1 MADENW
7 AEEADKQEVLSKEVE
22 ALSIKKEL
30 EKEDT
35 RSQKPENLDKNDENY
50 EKPLT
55 QVESSLL
62 KKMLRDKLVQ
72 NNQELQVQQRDPTSP
87 LYSAKT
93 FEELSLR
100 PELLQGIYAMGFN
113 RPSKIQET
121 ALPLLLRNPP
131 ENMIAQSQSGTGKTA
146 AFVLTMLTRIRS
158 DLLFPQCLCLSPTYE
173 LALQTGKVVE
183 EMGKFLPNLK
193 VAYAVRGNRGMC
205 CASVLSTYIKILAH
219 NC

>member
-7 AEEADKQEVLSKEVE
+7 AEEADKQEHLSKQVE
-22 ALSIKKEL
+22 ALNIRKDLTKGIDNVSPGP
-30 EKEDT
+30 
-35 RSQKPENLDKNDENY
+35 SVGKPNSVAEHDENF

-55 QVESSLL
+55 QEESSLL

-72 NNQELQVQQRDPTSP
+72 NNQELQVQQRDPNSP
-87 LYSAKT
+87 LYSVKK
-93 FEELSLR
+93 FEELNLR
-100 PELLQGIYAMGFN
+100 KELLDGIYGMGFN

-146 AFVLTMLTRIRS
+146 AFVLTMLSRTDTS
-158 DLLFPQCLCLSPTYE
+158 KPYPQCLCLSPTYE

-183 EMGKFLPNLK
+183 TMGKFMTNLK
-193 VAYAVRGNRGMC
+193 VAYAVRGNRG
-205 CASVLSTYIKILAH
+205 
-219 NC
+219 